1 MTSSASDAPSRP
13 RSRESTPPTTGST
26 VARKVW
32 LALNREGIAVARCTV
47 ERLMAELGLSGATR
61 GETRKTTIADPTAVF
76 PADHCPAPVW
86 ATGTESAVGRRP
98 DCVSTWWGFAYV
110 ALVVDAYARR
120 ILGWRV
126 AATMAT
132 SMVLDA
138 IEQAIWTR
146 QQEGVLNLKDVV
158 HHTDRGSHL
167 DPVHRTPR
175 RGGHSTTGRGGRQ
188 SYDKGLAS

>member
-1 MTSSASDAPSRP
+1 MTSSASDAPLRP
-13 RSRESTPPTTGST
+13 TSRESTPPTTGST

-61 GETRKTTIADPTAVF
+61 GKTRKTTIADPTAVF

-110 ALVVDAYARR
+110 ALVVDAYAR
-120 ILGWRV
+120 
-126 AATMAT
+126 
-132 SMVLDA
+132 
-138 IEQAIWTR
+138 QIWAGGSQRRWPHRWSSTR
-146 QQEGVLNLKDVV
+146 SNRPSRPANKKVF
-158 HHTDRGSHL
+158 SI
-167 DPVHRTPR
+167 
-175 RGGHSTTGRGGRQ
+175 
-188 SYDKGLAS
+188 

>member
-1 MTSSASDAPSRP
+1 M
-13 RSRESTPPTTGST
+13 
-26 VARKVW
+26 
-32 LALNREGIAVARCTV
+32 
-47 ERLMAELGLSGATR
+47 
-61 GETRKTTIADPTAVF
+61 
-76 PADHCPAPVW
+76 
-86 ATGTESAVGRRP
+86 
-98 DCVSTWWGFAYV
+98 
-110 ALVVDAYARR
+110 ALVVDAYTRR

-126 AATMAT
+126 VATMAT

-188 SYDKGLAS
+188 SYDNALAETINGPYKTELIKPHKPWRTIGRRCADR

>member
-1 MTSSASDAPSRP
+1 
-13 RSRESTPPTTGST
+13 
-26 VARKVW
+26 

-61 GETRKTTIADPTAVF
+61 GKTRKTTIADPAAVR
-76 PADHCPAPVW
+76 PADLVQRRFGPPAPNRLWV
-86 ATGTESAVGRRP
+86 ADLPCG
-98 DCVSTWWGFAYV
+98 STWWGFAYV

-132 SMVLDA
+132 SMVLDG

-158 HHTDRGSHL
+158 HHTDRGSPRSGSL
-167 DPVHRTPR
+167 SGSRKLASSRRSVPSAAPTITRWPR
-175 RGGHSTTGRGGRQ
+175 RSTGCTKP
-188 SYDKGLAS
+188 S

>member
-1 MTSSASDAPSRP
+1 MCVD
-13 RSRESTPPTTGST
+13 
-26 VARKVW
+26 V
-32 LALNREGIAVARCTV
+32 
-47 ERLMAELGLSGATR
+47 
-61 GETRKTTIADPTAVF
+61 
-76 PADHCPAPVW
+76 
-86 ATGTESAVGRRP
+86 VGVCLRI
-98 DCVSTWWGFAYV
+98 S
-110 ALVVDAYARR
+110 YARR

-188 SYDKGLAS
+188 SYDNALAETINGPYKTELIKPHKPWRTIEEVELATAEWVHCNHRRRYQYCGDIPPVEMEAAY